1 MLEKLGILKTV
12 EDIKKLTDNDI
23 EFLSEQIS
31 KSLLIYYDTDDLLV
45 GILNFKVSLP
55 KHTTIDLYSN
65 TVILS
70 WNLCHNNHQYGNF
83 TLFDKKISNL
93 EKKIIVEKLF
103 KQIQEIDFK

>member
-31 KSLLIYYDTDDLLV
+31 KSLLIYYNTDDLV
-45 GILNFKVSLP
+45 IGILNFKVSLL
-55 KHTTIDLYSN
+55 KHTTIDLYSDI
-65 TVILS
+65 VILS
-70 WNLCHNNHQYGNF
+70 WNLWHNNHQYGNF